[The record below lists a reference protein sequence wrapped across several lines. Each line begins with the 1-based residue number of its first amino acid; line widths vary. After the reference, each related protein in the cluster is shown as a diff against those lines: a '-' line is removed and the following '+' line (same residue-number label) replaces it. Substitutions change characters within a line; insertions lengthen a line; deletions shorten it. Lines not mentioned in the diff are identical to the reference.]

1 MLLEKFVGK
10 IEKLESFELKSL
22 KLETTGGSWRVT
34 VKFKNQKSISI
45 QLSNYNQLF

>member
-10 IEKLESFELKSL
+10 IEKLESFELESL